1 MIQNLKRFSDY
12 LHAAASLKMILLAFI
27 AQVIFAVFI
36 IPYSSSLIDPLKT
49 QTLFELRFGYNSTQ
63 TYSILEAI
71 GLKGRNALLVYCLLI
86 DILYA
91 IVYSISFSMLLS
103 LFFRS
108 SFSKNH
114 YFQWFN
120 AFPFLIG
127 FADIFENFSLAFIT
141 IKFPEKIDFAV
152 KLASTFSLMKWG
164 FMLYN
169 LLLLLTG
176 LFAWVLKIIVSK
188 KR

>member
-12 LHAAASLKMILLAFI
+12 LHVSASLKMILFAFLAHF
-27 AQVIFAVFI
+27 IFAVFI
-36 IPYSSSLIDPLKT
+36 VPYSTSLIDPFKT

-63 TYSILEAI
+63 SYVILDAL
-71 GLKGRNALLVYCLLI
+71 GSKGRNALLVYCLFV

-91 IVYSISFSMLLS
+91 LVYSISFSMLLS
-103 LFFRS
+103 LFFRN
-108 SFSKNH
+108 SFSRNH
-114 YFQWFN
+114 YFNYFN
-120 AFPFLIG
+120 VFPFLVGIS
-127 FADIFENFSLAFIT
+127 DIFENLSLVFVM
-141 IKFPEKIDFAV
+141 IKFPEKIDFLV
-152 KLASTFSLMKWG
+152 RLASSFSLIKWG

-176 LFAWVLKIIVSK
+176 LFAWILKIMITR